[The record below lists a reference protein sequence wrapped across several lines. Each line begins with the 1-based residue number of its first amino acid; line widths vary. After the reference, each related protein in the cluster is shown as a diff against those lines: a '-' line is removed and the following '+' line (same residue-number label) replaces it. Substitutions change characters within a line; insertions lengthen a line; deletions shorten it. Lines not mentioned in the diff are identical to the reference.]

1 MHAAWKLSSVGEMV
15 ALADTLLQV
24 IDSITF
30 GAQTADVAFARVPN
44 GTGGFINQ
52 APTFNGNNEVVSGT
66 TNAFAADL
74 LVFPNPCTDQV
85 QITGGVERMRY
96 EVTDGQG
103 QVLQAGVWTGKPE
116 TMSMGSLPS
125 GVYYLRVGQD
135 AFRTVKLV
143 KL

>member
-1 MHAAWKLSSVGEMV
+1 
-15 ALADTLLQV
+15 
-24 IDSITF
+24 
-30 GAQTADVAFARVPN
+30 
-44 GTGGFINQ
+44 
-52 APTFNGNNEVVSGT
+52 
-66 TNAFAADL
+66 
-74 LVFPNPCTDQV
+74 
-85 QITGGVERMRY
+85 MRY